1 MVFTNAKGE
10 FGFTDIPV
18 GEYRILIGRIGY
30 ETLDTV
36 AKINSDI
43 NLNFVL
49 EVSDVITS
57 DVVITGTRTYKYI
70 ENLPMPVEVVS
81 QNKIKEQGYLRLD
94 EVLSQ
99 EIGIPLAENLGK
111 GMQVQGLDA
120 DYMHLFC

>member
-1 MVFTNAKGE
+1 M
-10 FGFTDIPV
+10 